1 MPKTRSRS
9 KFPSSTVAFS
19 LLFFLLS
26 FTTPSPV
33 VGGKDTDR
41 GFRRPSIDGRLPAEI
56 GRMLRISHGM
66 AIDRLR
72 EHGSCRTLFTQL
84 GADGVKVLSWIRY
97 ARDTERGTSPCR
109 GTSVAAYTNVGS
121 PQVWLC
127 PDGFGGLDH
136 HEATTIL
143 IHEALHCAG
152 KLEAPHDPDGLTS
165 QEINML
171 VRRNCGL

>member
-1 MPKTRSRS
+1 MPKTRSRP

-41 GFRRPSIDGRLPAEI
+41 SHRRPSIDGRLPAEI
-56 GRMLRISHGM
+56 GRLLRISHGL

-84 GADGVKVLSWIRY
+84 GTDGAEILSRVRY
-97 ARDTERGTSPCR
+97 ARDGGRRVSPCR
-109 GTSVAAYTNVGS
+109 GTSVAAYTDLGS
-121 PQVWLC
+121 SQVWLC

-136 HEATTIL
+136 QEATMIL
-143 IHEALHCAG
+143 LHEALHHAG
-152 KLEAPHDPDGLTS
+152 QPEAPHDPDALTS
-165 QEINML
+165 QELNLL
-171 VRRNCGL
+171 VRRNCDL